1 MPISK
6 RPESLVV
13 DANPILS
20 ALLGGKAKRI
30 FFEAGIFEFA
40 VADTVVDEVRRY
52 IPKMAEK
59 LGVSEAFLAY
69 ALDLLPLTC
78 CQPKTYCRSLKKA
91 TNQIAHRDPNDIEIL
106 ALALELNR
114 PLWTNDKDFEGT
126 TVEVVTTAELL
137 VHSLEG
143 TALAVSHPACIFI
156 RERKKGSWRQLED
169 ERKLEKALLVERVR
183 GTGEGT
189 DSLAVQLREG
199 GAAMFDRTSTRSAPC

>member
-137 VHSLEG
+137 
-143 TALAVSHPACIFI
+143 ALCFP
-156 RERKKGSWRQLED
+156 
-169 ERKLEKALLVERVR
+169 
-183 GTGEGT
+183 
-189 DSLAVQLREG
+189 
-199 GAAMFDRTSTRSAPC
+199 